1 MIIKKFTGKTEA
13 EATETAKKELGS
25 GLVIMNVRE
34 VKKKGLFSFL
44 SPRQIEVTAALE
56 DETALR
62 PTAGSA
68 RHTEDTET
76 GTAKNISARNSTENI
91 EKKLD
96 SLQTLLESQL
106 NNRQTG
112 ADREK
117 TAEVSEEPQDTET
130 EQNSEKQGQNEEEQN
145 PEQDKF
151 IRLLYNKMIDNEMDE
166 KYVNNILEDA
176 SRTKKADLPFDYL
189 LANIY
194 QKMVLKFG
202 RSEGITPSEDGPKI
216 VWFIGPTG
224 VGKTTTIAKLA
235 GKYCVEEKKKV
246 ALLTADTYRIAA
258 AEQLRT
264 YANILE
270 TPFRVIYTPEELQ
283 TAVDDYWDCDYIFID
298 TAGRSHQNA
307 DQLEKMKEMVAG
319 LKRPENYQV
328 FLVLSATT
336 KYRDLQRIAD
346 CYGEI
351 ADFELIF
358 TKLDETEAVG
368 DLLNIKL
375 YTDAPI
381 AYVTC
386 GQNVPDD
393 MEVFNPQKTVKQI
406 LGGKE

>member
-13 EATETAKKELGS
+13 EATEAAKKELGN

-44 SPRQIEVTAALE
+44 SPKKIEVTAALE
-56 DETALR
+56 DETPLK
-62 PTAGSA
+62 SA
-68 RHTEDTET
+68 ANNIRHVEDMET
-76 GTAKNISARNSTENI
+76 GTAKTLSARNSTESL
-91 EKKLD
+91 EKRLD

-106 NNRQTG
+106 NSRQAG
-112 ADREK
+112 SDKEK
-117 TAEVSEEPQDTET
+117 TEDAKELQGSEAEQGVEKQEEET
-130 EQNSEKQGQNEEEQN
+130 QNS
-145 PEQDKF
+145 EQDKF
-151 IRLLYNKMIDNEMDE
+151 IRLLYNKMLDNEMDE
-166 KYVNNILEDA
+166 KYVNSILEDA
-176 SRTKKADLPFDYL
+176 SKTKKADLPFDYL

-202 RSEGITPSEDGPKI
+202 KSEGITPSEDGPKI

-235 GKYCVEEKKKV
+235 GKYCVEDKKKV

-270 TPFRVIYTPEELQ
+270 TPFRVIYTPEEMQ

-298 TAGRSHQNA
+298 TAGRSHQNEE
-307 DQLEKMKEMVAG
+307 QLEKTKEMVDG
-319 LKRPENYQV
+319 LKRPEDYQV

-336 KYRDLQRIAD
+336 KYKDLQKIAD
-346 CYGEI
+346 CYGKI
-351 ADFELIF
+351 AKFELVF

-368 DLLNIKL
+368 NLLNMKL
-375 YTDAPI
+375 YTGASI

-393 MEVFNPQKTVKQI
+393 MEVFDPQKTVKQI